1 MEAPRQEQVSFHPI
15 CSFEYPI
22 STGGM
27 TRESS
32 HAPNQVI
39 FLNLEADFGD
49 RNGVVE
55 LWARDVTMKLT
66 NASRKSRKTLSPS
79 FSFY

>member
-1 MEAPRQEQVSFHPI
+1 
-15 CSFEYPI
+15 
-22 STGGM
+22 M

-32 HAPNQVI
+32 HVPNQVI
-39 FLNLEADFGD
+39 FLALEAGIGD

-55 LWARDVTMKLT
+55 LWARDVTMKLA
-66 NASRKSRKTLSPS
+66 NASRKSRKILSPS

>member
-1 MEAPRQEQVSFHPI
+1 MEAPKQKQVSFRPI

-22 STGGM
+22 STGSM

-39 FLNLEADFGD
+39 FLILEADIGD

-66 NASRKSRKTLSPS
+66 NASRKSRKILSPS
-79 FSFY
+79 FSYY